1 MPAPNRN
8 GVPLSWLVDEGM
20 RLFVWCVACHR
31 HGPMDVLPLIDRLG
45 RDFPIPEVAD
55 KLICKACGGNDFTV
69 NPNWNDIDIP
79 GAPKVFPVAP
89 P

>member
-1 MPAPNRN
+1 
-8 GVPLSWLVDEGM
+8 
-20 RLFVWCVACHR
+20 
-31 HGPMDVLPLIDRLG
+31 MDVLPLIDRLG